1 MSDEL
6 QRKDGLQRKFLAH
19 TAKPRRPRAV
29 AQRLM
34 WTVFQE
40 CVSTGVTPESIAA
53 KHEVSPGYARWMVW
67 KARGIMLKSKE
78 FNPDAANIHAEMM
91 KFLPLAAHAL
101 ETNLIEADP
110 KVTVAFL
117 QGVGAL
123 IPKAEIT
130 HLSEEE
136 RQAALVRS
144 TNAINPKLR
153 KALDITEHV
162 VIEDEK
168 KKPL

>member
-1 MSDEL
+1 
-6 QRKDGLQRKFLAH
+6 
-19 TAKPRRPRAV
+19 
-29 AQRLM
+29 M
-34 WTVFQE
+34 WEVYNE
-40 CVSTGVTPESIAA
+40 VLSTGRTPESIAA
-53 KHEVSPGYARWMVW
+53 KYDISEGYSRWMVW
-67 KARGIMLKSKE
+67 KAKGILDKARE
-78 FNPDAANIHAEMM
+78 FNPQAANLHAELL
-91 KFLPLAAHAL
+91 KFVPLAAHAL

-123 IPKAEIT
+123 VPKAEIT

-162 VIEDEK
+162 LIEDEK